1 MQTAIT
7 YIIIIIVLVVV
18 VTLTLIKLQWAFK
31 DTDGNQHPFSPTEQK
46 GVKLRPDQT
55 VDEA

>member
-1 MQTAIT
+1 MQTEIT
-7 YIIIIIVLVVV
+7 YIIIIIIV

-31 DTDGNQHPFSPTEQK
+31 DIDGNQHPFSPTEQK